1 MGHIDEN
8 SRDGSDHPRVNGSQT
23 QLHLFYLGAIRFDPL
38 PDLRGGASPG
48 RDRTGPLA
56 GRVPIIFF
64 FGSWH
69 LAVDMVTSSLHFAVM
84 VTPAAPA
91 AAVLSEEQSRT
102 N

>member
-8 SRDGSDHPRVNGSQT
+8 SRGGSGHPSVNGSRT

-56 GRVPIIFF
+56 GRIFGF
-64 FGSWH
+64 MLVGSRAKRGHAWSYIQPGED
-69 LAVDMVTSSLHFAVM
+69 LAIAIPL
-84 VTPAAPA
+84 
-91 AAVLSEEQSRT
+91 T
-102 N
+102 NI